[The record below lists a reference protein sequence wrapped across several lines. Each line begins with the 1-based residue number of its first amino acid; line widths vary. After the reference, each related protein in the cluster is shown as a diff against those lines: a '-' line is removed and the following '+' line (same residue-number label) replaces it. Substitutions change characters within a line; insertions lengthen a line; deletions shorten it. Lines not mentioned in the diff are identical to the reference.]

1 MMVVDMRKEGCAFG
15 RTICREEKEKQA
27 SPVEDSM
34 QQFDNFLKE
43 NIKVLE
49 STIGALE
56 KK

>member
-1 MMVVDMRKEGCAFG
+1 MVVDMRKEGCAFG

-34 QQFDNFLKE
+34 QQFDNYLKE

>member
-1 MMVVDMRKEGCAFG
+1 MVVDMRKEGCAFG
-15 RTICREEKEKQA
+15 RTICWEEKEKQA